1 VSVCLSAK
9 ISPDPHTQSIPIFMD
24 VAYGRGSVLHRQGD
38 KILREGAI
46 VGVFFHIDNALY
58 RIAFGTHTN
67 TAERNEMPFWMMSGL
82 GLRKSVLRVGDY
94 HRKGSSNFGGNMCP
108 TSPTSP

>member
-1 VSVCLSAK
+1 
-9 ISPDPHTQSIPIFMD
+9 MD

-67 TAERNEMPFWMMSGL
+67 TAERNEMPF
-82 GLRKSVLRVGDY
+82 
-94 HRKGSSNFGGNMCP
+94 
-108 TSPTSP
+108 